1 MYLPLSFL
9 EFSNSD
15 FSVYTFSILGK
26 HVNNGRLPH
35 FIFNPQNISS
45 VFAVLLEKMNAITV
59 CSGVSDQELQTS
71 LSDRNV
77 GKESYFLE
85 KGKDR
90 KACTIKKCFR
100 SSSCNYIL
108 PITSCTRCSKCQDLQ
123 RSFRGQR
130 KLSSFES
137 RTAHDSHAQFSRL
150 SCTELT
156 ARARNIQK
164 VLTASQRQ
172 SRNILH
178 LYEQQ
183 KLIKAPKTFHISHS
197 GLSKMVDIALD
208 NKWLTEDSILYAL
221 LYDTLTSFKNYRKSN
236 LQRVAN

>member
-1 MYLPLSFL
+1 MA
-9 EFSNSD
+9 
-15 FSVYTFSILGK
+15 GC
-26 HVNNGRLPH
+26 H
-35 FIFNPQNISS
+35 ISS
-45 VFAVLLEKMNAITV
+45 LILRTFPVFAVLLEKMNAITV

-85 KGKDR
+85 KGKG

-137 RTAHDSHAQFSRL
+137 RTAHDSHARFSSL
-150 SCTELT
+150 ILCTELT

-164 VLTASQRQ
+164 VVTASQRQ
-172 SRNILH
+172 SRKFCTCTNKNKKTNQGPQNLSQFISFWS
-178 LYEQQ
+178 
-183 KLIKAPKTFHISHS
+183 IKN
-197 GLSKMVDIALD
+197 G
-208 NKWLTEDSILYAL
+208 
-221 LYDTLTSFKNYRKSN
+221 
-236 LQRVAN
+236 